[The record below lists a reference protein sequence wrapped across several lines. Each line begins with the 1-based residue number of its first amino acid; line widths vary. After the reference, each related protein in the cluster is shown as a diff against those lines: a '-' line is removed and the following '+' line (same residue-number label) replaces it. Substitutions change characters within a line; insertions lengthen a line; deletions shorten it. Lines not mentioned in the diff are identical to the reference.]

1 MSTFIC
7 TFNCKCV
14 PIECG
19 CVRIDEFDQ
28 CWLINLYGQWRLMER
43 ELIQS
48 IGCTTTPQ
56 QTDESMALVNE
67 CWWINY
73 VRSHGSGSDSS
84 FGQMKPYVCLSK
96 MSNTHDRER
105 AHTHTHTH
113 TQKAHIYQIVSIYLV
128 DLVESM
134 KLSLKWMFGKNVQ
147 RFMAG
152 RCWMAAH
159 RINSNRRWW
168 RRIGWRRKVG
178 WTGSPQ

>member
-1 MSTFIC
+1 M
-7 TFNCKCV
+7 
-14 PIECG
+14 
-19 CVRIDEFDQ
+19 
-28 CWLINLYGQWRLMER
+28 
-43 ELIQS
+43 
-48 IGCTTTPQ
+48 
-56 QTDESMALVNE
+56 VNE
-67 CWWINY
+67 DWWNESWFNQLV
-73 VRSHGSGSDSS
+73 VRQHHNKQMNRWPWSMNVDELTMFDHT
-84 FGQMKPYVCLSK
+84 GQAVIQVLVKWNHMFVCQRCP
-96 MSNTHDRER
+96 THTIASER
-105 AHTHTHTH
+105 ARTHTH